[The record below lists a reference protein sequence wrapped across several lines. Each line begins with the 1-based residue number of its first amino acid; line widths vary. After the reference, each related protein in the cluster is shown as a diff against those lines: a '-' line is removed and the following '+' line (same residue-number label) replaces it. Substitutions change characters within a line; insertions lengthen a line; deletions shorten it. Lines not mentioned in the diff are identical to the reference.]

1 MRNKKHQNHVII
13 KGKSTNK
20 KKTQGDFVETKDEKK
35 TGLKFHSMKAK
46 IALLMT
52 LAAVFLTIALAMIG
66 LRQFVSAS
74 RQDHIAVARGAVA
87 LAAESMDADRI
98 NVYLEEGKS
107 AEGYEETLRR
117 LKSIRKNTPDIE
129 YLYVYQ
135 IRKDGCHT
143 IFDADESGDF
153 EIGELTEFDESFLPL
168 VPSLLDGQEIEPLES
183 NDKFGWLLSVYKPV
197 RDSTGKCVC
206 YVGADISMNALRD
219 YKFRFITKIAL
230 YFSGILILII
240 ALGIYSASKFTKPIH
255 RLQEAFASMARGD
268 LTERVERASSDEIG
282 ELSDSFNSL
291 AQQFGSLTAGILG
304 VKDDLARSGKHLS
317 EDVSST
323 TAAISDVEGSV
334 KTVGEQ
340 LDRQKM
346 SVYETAEAARQITG
360 STDTLENMVEKQS
373 ESVEKASAAIEAI
386 VGNIDSVNATVGK
399 MAESF
404 STLEENAQN
413 GFEKQRNV
421 NERLSVIERQSDT
434 LHEANQAIAAI
445 AEQTNLLAMNAAIEA
460 AHAGEAGKG
469 FSVVA
474 DEIRQLAETSGE
486 QSKRI
491 AEQLNSI
498 RDSIAQ
504 VVEASTASS
513 EAFTVAADKIRET
526 NELVTKISTAMSEQN
541 EDSKRIGESL
551 RAMNDSTDA
560 VQKASKEMAANTKTI
575 RDRID
580 ALQSVTEIINDMMG
594 NVAASVERIGA
605 AESSLSDISSKVS
618 ENIGS
623 IDSQLSVFKV

>member
-1 MRNKKHQNHVII
+1 MEKKD
-13 KGKSTNK
+13 G
-20 KKTQGDFVETKDEKK
+20 KKTRV
-35 TGLKFHSMKAK
+35 KFHSMKAR
-46 IALLMT
+46 IAVLLA
-52 LAAVFLTIALAMIG
+52 LAAVFLTVALAAIG
-66 LRQFVSAS
+66 LRQFVNAS
-74 RQDHIAVARGAVA
+74 RQDHIAIAKGAVA
-87 LAAESMDADRI
+87 LAAESIDADRI
-98 NVYLEEGKS
+98 GAYLNEGKG
-107 AEGYEETLRR
+107 AEGYAETLGR

-143 IFDADESGDF
+143 VFDTDEENADF
-153 EIGELTEFDESFLPL
+153 EIGELIEFDESFLPL
-168 VPSLLDGQEIEPLES
+168 VPSLLDGREIEPLES
-183 NDKFGWLLSVYKPV
+183 NDKFGWLLTVYRPV
-197 RDSTGKCVC
+197 RDSSGKCVC

-219 YKFRFITKIAL
+219 YKFRFIAKVAL
-230 YFSGILILII
+230 YFSGILVLII
-240 ALGIYSASKFTKPIH
+240 ALGIYSANKFIQPTH
-255 RLQEAFASMARGD
+255 RLQEAFAAMARGN
-268 LTERVERASSDEIG
+268 LTERVEKASSDEIG
-282 ELSDSFNSL
+282 ELSDSFNAL
-291 AQQFGSLTAGILG
+291 AEQFGALTAGILG
-304 VKDDLARSGKHLS
+304 VKDDLSHSGRSLS
-317 EDVSST
+317 DDVSST
-323 TAAISDVEGSV
+323 TAAVSEVEGSV
-334 KTVGEQ
+334 RTVGEQ
-340 LDRQKM
+340 LDRQKT

-373 ESVEKASAAIEAI
+373 ESVEKASSAIEAI

-404 STLEENAQN
+404 STLEENAEN

-526 NELVTKISTAMSEQN
+526 NELVTKIRTAMSEQN
-541 EDSKRIGESL
+541 EDSKQIGESL
-551 RAMNDSTDA
+551 RAMNDSTGA
-560 VQKASKEMAANTKTI
+560 VKKASKEMAANTKTI

-623 IDSQLSVFKV
+623 IDRQLSVFKV